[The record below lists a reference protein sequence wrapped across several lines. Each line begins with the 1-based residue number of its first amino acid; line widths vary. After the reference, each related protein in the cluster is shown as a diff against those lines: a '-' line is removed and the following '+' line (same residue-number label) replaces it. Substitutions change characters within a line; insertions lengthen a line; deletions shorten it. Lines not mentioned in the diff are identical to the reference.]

1 MHREVQTDPK
11 NRGFLSLFFFLF
23 FYKFVSFTS
32 VLPLCCWLL
41 TITDLPGE
49 EICNVDLV
57 TLPYPLITLQH
68 RIILQNENKQLLP
81 ATEPLHK

>member
-1 MHREVQTDPK
+1 MKTKQTNIK
-11 NRGFLSLFFFLF
+11 HVFYICSTSL
-23 FYKFVSFTS
+23 
-32 VLPLCCWLL
+32 VLP
-41 TITDLPGE
+41 ISDLPGE

-81 ATEPLHK
+81 ATEPLHE